1 MLISSL
7 LSLESIIIA
16 PKVTHKAGVITTMLM
31 LNSEWDAHTRQLVND
46 AVDERESIMSTG
58 VGNGI
63 AIPHAKV
70 SGLKST
76 ALFVGVLDKAID
88 YESFD
93 GIPVDLIFLVIGPNS
108 TNSDHLK
115 ILSRLS
121 RLLMNATFVAELR
134 SADSKQSVYDTIK
147 AGEAHVLVN

>member
-7 LSLESIIIA
+7 LSLESIVIA
-16 PKVTHKAGVITTMLM
+16 PKVTDKADVITTMLM
-31 LNSEWDAHTRQLVND
+31 LNSEWDAQTRQLVNA

-70 SGLKST
+70 SGLKSP
-76 ALFVGVLDKAID
+76 ALFVGVLDNAID
-88 YESFD
+88 YKSID
-93 GIPVDLIFLVIGPNS
+93 GIPVDLIFLVVGPNS

-134 SADSKQSVYDTIK
+134 SAVSNQSVYDTIK

>member
-7 LSLESIIIA
+7 LSLESIVIA
-16 PKVTHKAGVITTMLM
+16 PKVTDKADVITTMLM

-70 SGLKST
+70 SGLKSA

-88 YESFD
+88 YKSFD
-93 GIPVDLIFLVIGPNS
+93 GIPVDLIFLVVGPNS

-134 SADSKQSVYDTIK
+134 SADSNQSVYDTIK